1 MDITIDNFIKTSLNE
16 DIGSGDITS
25 LACIDQNTSG
35 SAKLIAKESCKIAGI
50 NIAKKIYNT
59 YDAHLFFSPLVD
71 EGELLKSGD
80 VIFTIKGKK
89 HSILA
94 TERLV
99 LNCMQRMSGIATK
112 TNNFVNQIQD
122 LNTIILDTRKTC
134 PSIRFLDKEAVR
146 IGGGNNHRNGLY
158 DVIMIKDNHIDFSGS
173 IQQAITN
180 CHNYLKKNNIQ
191 KYIIIEARNITEVH
205 EIINHGKINRIL
217 LDNFTIEDTK
227 KAVKLVDNKYPIESS
242 GNININNI
250 RNYALCGVNFI
261 SIGCLTHSVKSTD
274 LSMLCI

>member
-1 MDITIDNFIKTSLNE
+1 MDITINNFIKTALNE

-25 LACIDQNTSG
+25 LACINKNTSG
-35 SAKLIAKESCKIAGI
+35 SAKLIAKEACKIAGI
-50 NIAKKIYNT
+50 NIVKKIYNT
-59 YDAHLFFSPLVD
+59 YDANLIFSPIVSD
-71 EGELLKSGD
+71 GEFLKSGD
-80 VIFTIKGKK
+80 VAFTIKGKQ

-112 TNNFVNQIQD
+112 TNAFVKQVED

-146 IGGGNNHRNGLY
+146 IGGGNNHRHGLY

-173 IQQAITN
+173 IKQAIKN
-180 CHNYLKKNNIQ
+180 CHNYLEKNNTQ
-191 KYIIIEARNITEVH
+191 KDIIIEARNIKELY
-205 EIINHGKINRIL
+205 EILNCGKINRIL
-217 LDNFTIEDTK
+217 LDNFSIEETK
-227 KAVKLVDNKYPIESS
+227 QAVKIVDNKYPLESS
-242 GNININNI
+242 GDININNI